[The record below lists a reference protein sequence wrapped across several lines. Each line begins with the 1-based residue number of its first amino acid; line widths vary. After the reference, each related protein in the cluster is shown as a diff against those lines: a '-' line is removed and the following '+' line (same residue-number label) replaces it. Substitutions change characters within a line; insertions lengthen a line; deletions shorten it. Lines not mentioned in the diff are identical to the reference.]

1 MSAITVDVELQLTP
15 RSQAIMAA
23 LYRSLDPR
31 FVADEPV
38 STAPAAPAAIPA
50 IGAPWPGIENS
61 VYAGISRGE
70 AGAPDAHLV
79 LLAEQPGALDWDS
92 AMKLS
97 EGRTDGARMP
107 TRFESALMY
116 AHVREHF
123 DTSKWHWTSTQYSEN
138 HAWSQGFGYGDQLSD
153 GKEFEGRVRLVRRLP
168 L

>member
-31 FVADEPV
+31 FVAEEPV
-38 STAPAAPAAIPA
+38 ATAAAAHAAIPA

-61 VYAGISRGE
+61 VYAGVSRGE
-70 AGAPDAHLV
+70 GGAPDAHLV

-107 TRFESALMY
+107 TRFESALLY
-116 AHVREHF
+116 AHVRDHF
-123 DTSKWHWTSTQYSEN
+123 DTSKWHWTSTQYSEDY
-138 HAWSQGFGYGDQLSD
+138 AWGQNFTNGNQYGYD
-153 GKEFEGRVRLVRRLP
+153 KKFEGRVRLVRRLP